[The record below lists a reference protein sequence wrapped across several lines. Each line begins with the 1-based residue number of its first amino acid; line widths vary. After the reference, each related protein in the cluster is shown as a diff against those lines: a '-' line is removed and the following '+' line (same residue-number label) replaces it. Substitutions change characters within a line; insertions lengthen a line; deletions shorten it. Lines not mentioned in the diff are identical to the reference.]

1 MKKAAAIFSVLMG
14 LTMSGTWT
22 YLLLANQFPEIRTVP
37 LESSY
42 LLAAEGLTAAALIA
56 AGYGVLTRRP
66 WSQSLMLVALGELIY
81 CTVRFAG
88 ELGQSGSLQ
97 GLAFFSSVAV
107 GGLFFAAY
115 SVVSAN
121 KQRSLR

>member
-1 MKKAAAIFSVLMG
+1 MKKTAAIFSILMG
-14 LTMSGTWT
+14 LMMSGTWT
-22 YLLLANQFPEIRTVP
+22 YLLLANQFPEVRTVP

-56 AGYGVLTRRP
+56 AGYGVLARRP
-66 WSQSLMLVALGELIY
+66 WAQSLMLVALGELTY

-88 ELGQSGSLQ
+88 ELGQGGSLA

-107 GGLFFAAY
+107 GALFFALY

-121 KQRSLR
+121 QQQPLP

>member
-66 WSQSLMLVALGELIY
+66 
-81 CTVRFAG
+81 
-88 ELGQSGSLQ
+88 
-97 GLAFFSSVAV
+97 
-107 GGLFFAAY
+107 
-115 SVVSAN
+115 
-121 KQRSLR
+121 